1 MTMLENLKEAR
12 EPGSALSHY
21 FHRTFAVLAV
31 QLCGSQTA
39 SSSDCSFSR
48 DYSAFVYL
56 LRDLYAASGGDWK
69 NSAQSTII

>member
-1 MTMLENLKEAR
+1 MLESLKEAL
-12 EPGSALSHY
+12 EPGSALNLY
-21 FHRTFAVLAV
+21 FRRTSAELAV

-39 SSSDCSFSR
+39 SSFDCSFNK

-56 LRDLYAASGGDWK
+56 LRDLYAGSGGDWK

>member
-12 EPGSALSHY
+12 EPGSAPNHC

-39 SSSDCSFSR
+39 SSFDCSFNK
-48 DYSAFVYL
+48 DYSAFAYL
-56 LRDLYAASGGDWK
+56 LRDPMLAVEETGRTLRSPP
-69 NSAQSTII
+69 